1 MAKKKIEKEPYDKS
15 HKIVNLYMVI
25 TIVNQGMGEAV
36 MYLIEKHQVSGQFI
50 QKGEGTASKQILDL
64 LSVENNSK
72 EVIYSFVKEAKLDE
86 MMNDLDKFLKSSK
99 RVQGIAF
106 SIKLDTIAGRTAYHF
121 LTQTVE

>member
-36 MYLIEKHQVSGQFI
+36 MYLIEKQQVSGQYI

>member
-1 MAKKKIEKEPYDKS
+1 MAKKKLEKEPYDKS

>member
-25 TIVNQGMGEAV
+25 TIVNQGMGDAI

-72 EVIYSFVKEAKLDE
+72 EVIYSFVQEAKLE
-86 MMNDLDKFLKSSK
+86 GLMADLDKFLKSSK
-99 RVQGIAF
+99 RIQGIAF

>member
-25 TIVNQGMGEAV
+25 TIVNQGMGDAI

-72 EVIYSFVKEAKLDE
+72 EVIYSFVKEAKLE
-86 MMNDLDKFLKSSK
+86 GLMADLDKFLKSSK
-99 RVQGIAF
+99 RIQGIAF

>member
-25 TIVNQGMGEAV
+25 TIVNQGMGDAI

-72 EVIYSFVKEAKLDE
+72 EVIYSFVKEAKLE
-86 MMNDLDKFLKSSK
+86 GLMTDLDKFLKSSK
-99 RVQGIAF
+99 RIQGIAF

>member
-1 MAKKKIEKEPYDKS
+1 MAKKQTIKEPYDKS

-50 QKGEGTASKQILDL
+50 QKGESTASKQILDL

>member
-64 LSVENNSK
+64 LSVENNAK

>member
-25 TIVNQGMGEAV
+25 TIVNQGMGDAI

-72 EVIYSFVKEAKLDE
+72 EVIYSFVQEAKLE
-86 MMNDLDKFLKSSK
+86 GLMTDLDKFLKSSK
-99 RVQGIAF
+99 RIQGIAF

>member
-1 MAKKKIEKEPYDKS
+1 MAKKKLEKEPYDKS

-50 QKGEGTASKQILDL
+50 QKGEGTATKQILDL

-72 EVIYSFVKEAKLDE
+72 EVIYSFVKEAKLDDL
-86 MMNDLDKFLKSSK
+86 MKDLDKFLKSSK